1 VLTVV
6 SCVPLYSDLPCLP
19 DIFGNFF
26 GATTSTKAM
35 SATLATG
42 TITLAAVDGGE
53 GLPEDRQSELL
64 CGSAGTVTEVI
75 RCRSGFDKS

>member
-1 VLTVV
+1 
-6 SCVPLYSDLPCLP
+6 
-19 DIFGNFF
+19 
-26 GATTSTKAM
+26 M

-64 CGSAGTVTEVI
+64 CGSAGTV
-75 RCRSGFDKS
+75 